1 MAPRGVRTR
10 GGVDQDQQAL
20 GGRINSEHDLEGH
33 PTGSVFAGKPVHR
46 RMVLSSTDRS
56 CIGVVTSF
64 SEKKWNSSLAQRII
78 KPPSPTRT

>member
-33 PTGSVFAGKPVHR
+33 PTGSVFAGKTGAQAH
-46 RMVLSSTDRS
+46 
-56 CIGVVTSF
+56 GSF
-64 SEKKWNSSLAQRII
+64 IN
-78 KPPSPTRT
+78 